1 MFIQTPCA
9 MCKPTPFPAL
19 QLGALTALF
28 GLLTSGCS
36 PSSDKSWLPLDVGL
50 THEYT
55 VTQTSEEP
63 IDAQRWTLKIVR
75 TAQRDGVTEHIRHHS
90 EGVSYHLAADAQGV
104 RRVATQLDVDN
115 EPVADKEPLWVLKM
129 PYVVGTEWS
138 TPTVPY
144 LINRRNEYPK
154 ELKNTHSAI
163 MTWRIE
169 ALDDEVKTPAGNFK
183 PCMRVLGEA
192 QLSLYTDPVNG
203 FTNVPLISREWYCQ
217 GVGLVKFER
226 EEKIASVFLLGGTL
240 KAELSDWSH

>member
-1 MFIQTPCA
+1 MH
-9 MCKPTPFPAL
+9 KPTQSAPLLPC
-19 QLGALTALF
+19 ALTALL
-28 GLLTSGCS
+28 GLFMTGCS

-50 THEYT
+50 THEYI

-63 IDAQRWTLKIVR
+63 IEAQHWTLKMLR
-75 TAQRDGVTEHIRHHS
+75 TEQRDGVTEYIRHHS
-90 EGVSYHLAADAQGV
+90 EGVAYHLVADAQGV

-115 EPVADKEPLWVLKM
+115 EPQPDKEPRWVLKM

-144 LINRRNEYPK
+144 LINRRNEYPR
-154 ELKNTHSAI
+154 ELKNTHSAL

-169 ALDDEVKTPAGNFK
+169 SLDDEVKTPAGNFK

-192 QLSLYTDPVNG
+192 QLNLYTDPVNG

-226 EEKIASVFLLGGTL
+226 EEKIASTFLIGGTL
-240 KAELSDWSH
+240 KAELSDWSR